1 MADLEATR
9 GLNPMQDSLG
19 MFWRPDVLGNCFS
32 GQKTEDY
39 LQQISRQRKESAA
52 SHHSSI
58 SPMSLHTR
66 GVHVPDAG
74 QDGPMKIL
82 QKTLKFAHPRDGTC
96 SGPLHPRP
104 RLMTRAVL
112 HA

>member
-1 MADLEATR
+1 
-9 GLNPMQDSLG
+9 MQDSLG

-96 SGPLHPRP
+96 SGPPHPRP
-104 RLMTRAVL
+104 RLILVLCTRISRQIL
-112 HA
+112 C